1 MDYYNDYGYSTYDSY
16 NSASSALSLVAGVGV
31 ALWII
36 VMATSVLLI
45 VSMWKV
51 FKKAGKSGWEALL
64 PGHNIF
70 AMCEIA
76 DIPTWNSLLFFVPFV
91 NIYAIFIVYNGIAKK
106 FGKSTGFAIGMILL
120 PFIFWPMLAFSKN
133 IEFVGETIVENAEP
147 VNSMNF
153 NNDVNNF
160 EPQMP
165 VNNAPVNEPVMQN
178 TFGNSFA
185 MNEAPAMNA
194 EPVNSMNLN
203 NDVSNFG
210 PQMPV
215 NNASVNE
222 PIMQNTVDNSF
233 AVNEVP
239 IQSASAVNPM
249 DFNSNVNNFGPQM
262 PVNNAPV
269 NEPVMQNTI
278 DNSFAMNEVP
288 SGNSDAVNP
297 MNFNTRFNNTQTN
310 PNDMFNNP
318 NGNM

>member
-36 VMATSVLLI
+36 VMVTSVLLI

-106 FGKSTGFAIGMILL
+106 FGKSTGFTIGMILL
-120 PFIFWPMLAFSKN
+120 PVVFWPMLAFSKN
-133 IEFVGETIVENAEP
+133 TDIVGETTVQNSEPTYSMNSNNNVNNFEPQMPVNNASVSEPVMQNTVDNSFAMNEETSQSAANTMDFNNNVNNFNAQIPVSEP

-160 EPQMP
+160 
-165 VNNAPVNEPVMQN
+165 
-178 TFGNSFA
+178 
-185 MNEAPAMNA
+185 
-194 EPVNSMNLN
+194 
-203 NDVSNFG
+203 
-210 PQMPV
+210 
-215 NNASVNE
+215 
-222 PIMQNTVDNSF
+222 
-233 AVNEVP
+233 
-239 IQSASAVNPM
+239 
-249 DFNSNVNNFGPQM
+249 GPQM

-269 NEPVMQNTI
+269 SESVMQNAF

-288 SGNSDAVNP
+288 SQNTSASNG
-297 MNFNTRFNNTQTN
+297 MNFNTGFNNTQTN
-310 PNDMFNNP
+310 PNDIFNNP